1 MKETNP
7 IFRLS
12 DLLNWLG
19 KSILFVGLITISGLT
34 PESSISNAQ
43 PTQTELSEARS
54 AFLKKT
60 FSLEKVFSKSLDL
73 LLSSNSKINFTYC
86 LHHYRNKIA
95 LKLESTSR
103 ELPTFEKEGFL
114 IYYTTSK
121 SEEFHI
127 DQQKG

>member
-1 MKETNP
+1 MKETNF

-12 DLLNWLG
+12 DLLNYVG
-19 KSILFVGLITISGLT
+19 KSILFVGLITFSGLI

-60 FSLEKVFSKSLDL
+60 FSLEKVFGFSVDL
-73 LLSSNSKINFTYC
+73 VLPSNSKINFTYC

-95 LKLESTSR
+95 LKLVGTSK
-103 ELPTFEKEGFL
+103 ELPTFEREGFL
-114 IYYTTSK
+114 IYYATSQ
-121 SEEFHI
+121 SAEFHT

>member
-1 MKETNP
+1 MKETHS

-12 DLLNWLG
+12 DLLNWVG
-19 KSILFVGLITISGLT
+19 KSILFVGLITFSGLI

-43 PTQTELSEARS
+43 PNQTELSEART

-60 FSLEKVFSKSLDL
+60 FSLEKVFSLSVDL
-73 LLSSNSKINFTYC
+73 VLPSNSKINFTYC

-95 LKLESTSR
+95 IKLVGTSK
-103 ELPTFEKEGFL
+103 ELPTFEREGFL
-114 IYYTTSK
+114 IYYATSQ
-121 SEEFHI
+121 SEEFHT